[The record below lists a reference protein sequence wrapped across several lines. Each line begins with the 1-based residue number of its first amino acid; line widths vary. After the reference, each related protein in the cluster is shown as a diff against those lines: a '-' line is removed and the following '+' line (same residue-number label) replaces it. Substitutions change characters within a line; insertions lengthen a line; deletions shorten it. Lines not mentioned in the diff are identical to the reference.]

1 MTLQDKINKEP
12 YFKAKNLT
20 DLDDIEYSL
29 KEVKKLIAEY
39 GYTPK
44 LNAILTR
51 ITNKKSKL
59 SGTMKLIK
67 GSAAAKSFMKKLR
80 ASKGKPKKK
89 LSGSKHTDI
98 KSHNYKITIGAAG
111 DYAKFEIST
120 IKALAKSL
128 KKPIKVVQKAVYD
141 DKHLLD
147 LISNSFDTGK
157 TPAQTAKLLKA
168 NLVPK
173 KEIKPLDAFVNLLTK
188 KGKGQSSGSG
198 SKPNFPMK
206 LPATVTIG
214 GISETDLIDEIEKT
228 KYNILVL
235 NNNVKESSKL
245 LKTKLYKNKNNS
257 YMREKQRSAIR
268 IYKKAILMEKKMLKY
283 LLDIKKIF

>member
-1 MTLQDKINKEP
+1 MKET
-12 YFKAKNLT
+12 AE
-20 DLDDIEYSL
+20 DIKKQIAYL
-29 KEVKKLIAEY
+29 KEAIKDMEMFEKHHILIPRQARNLKRRINTYKKDINNY
-39 GYTPK
+39 K
-44 LNAILTR
+44 
-51 ITNKKSKL
+51 
-59 SGTMKLIK
+59 MKLIK
-67 GSAAAKSFMKKLR
+67 GSEAAKSFMKKLR

-157 TPAQTAKLLKA
+157 TPAQAAKLLKA
-168 NLVPK
+168 HLVPK

-198 SKPNFPMK
+198 SKANFPMK
-206 LPATVTIG
+206 LPAMVTIG
-214 GISETDLIDEIEKT
+214 GISETDLIDEIQQTRKKILHFEK
-228 KYNILVL
+228 ILK
-235 NNNVKESSKL
+235 NSIKL
-245 LKTKLYKNKNNS
+245 LKTREYTNKKNS
-257 YMREKQRSAIR
+257 YMRANKKDQIKF
-268 IYKKAILMEKKMLKY
+268 YKKVLLQEKK
-283 LLDIKKIF
+283 LLRNLLQIKKVF

>member
-1 MTLQDKINKEP
+1 
-12 YFKAKNLT
+12 
-20 DLDDIEYSL
+20 
-29 KEVKKLIAEY
+29 
-39 GYTPK
+39 
-44 LNAILTR
+44 
-51 ITNKKSKL
+51 
-59 SGTMKLIK
+59 MKLIK
-67 GSAAAKSFMKKLR
+67 GSAAAKNFMKKLR

-168 NLVPK
+168 HLVPK

-198 SKPNFPMK
+198 SKANFPMK
-206 LPATVTIG
+206 LPAMVTIG
-214 GISETDLIDEIEKT
+214 NLKSDSLDQIAQLNKRIYSTETFI
-228 KYNILVL
+228 KYNQDRL
-235 NNNVKESSKL
+235 KEKFQSKL
-245 LKTKLYKNKNNS
+245 DKIQFK
-257 YMREKQRSAIR
+257 RSIAIAKKYL
-268 IYKKAILMEKKMLKY
+268 ISYKKQIRELKKH
-283 LLDIKKIF
+283 I